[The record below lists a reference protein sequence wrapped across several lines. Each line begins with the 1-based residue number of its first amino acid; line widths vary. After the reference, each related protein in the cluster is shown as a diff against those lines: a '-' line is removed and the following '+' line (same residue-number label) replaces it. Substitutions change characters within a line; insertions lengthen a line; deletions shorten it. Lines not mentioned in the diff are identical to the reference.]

1 MSLTPLYKVERTE
14 NEQGHFYQ
22 IEGDDAW
29 LPGVTSPL
37 NVLSKPALIPWA
49 VKSCS
54 ENIQESLIQ
63 LMKDLKAK
71 KEDVFFDRETIERIC
86 SEGKLIYKKKSQV
99 AADLGSRVHNAIDAI
114 IKGKKEDLEE
124 DVKAGVQGFLDWK
137 DSHSL
142 KIELGD
148 TKIASK
154 LFRYGGSLDMV
165 AFEGN
170 EPIIF
175 DFKTTKKR
183 RDRDHGIYPEYGL
196 QLSAY
201 AMAFKETFGMPV
213 KAVYAL
219 WLDKEK
225 PGFKA
230 LKVSNINLCF
240 ESFLACLKLYN
251 SQKFEMFDDSL
262 IKEMGK

>member
-1 MSLTPLYKVERTE
+1 MTRLTPLFKVERTE
-14 NEQGHFYQ
+14 NEKGHWYQ
-22 IEGDDAW
+22 IEGEESW

-37 NVLSKPALIPWA
+37 SMLAKPALIPWA
-49 VKSCS
+49 ANSCS
-54 ENIQESLIQ
+54 ENIKESLNQ
-63 LMKDLKAK
+63 LVKDLKAK
-71 KEDVFFDRETIERIC
+71 KEGFSFDKETIEKIC
-86 SEGKLIYKKKSQV
+86 TEGKSIYKKKSKV
-99 AADLGSRVHNAIDAI
+99 ATDLGSRVHNAIGLI
-114 IKGKKEDLEE
+114 IKGKEPVLDE

-137 DSHSL
+137 ASNSL
-142 KIELGD
+142 RIELGD

-165 AFEGN
+165 AFDGN

-175 DFKTTKKR
+175 DFKTNKIR
-183 RDRDHGIYPEYGL
+183 RDRDHGIYPETAL

-201 AMAFKETFGMPV
+201 AIAFKETFGMPV

-230 LKVSNINLCF
+230 LKVSNINLAF
-240 ESFLACLKLYN
+240 ECFLACLKLYSN
-251 SQKFEMFDDSL
+251 QKYEMFDNSL
-262 IKEMGK
+262 